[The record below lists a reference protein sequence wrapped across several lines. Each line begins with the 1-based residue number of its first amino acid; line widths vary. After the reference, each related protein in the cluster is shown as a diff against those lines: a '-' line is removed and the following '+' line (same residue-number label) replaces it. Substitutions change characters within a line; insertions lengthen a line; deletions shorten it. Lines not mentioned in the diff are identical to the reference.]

1 MLFNQCLHFKHCTL
15 LLLMYNCVRI
25 QFEYNY
31 KEITMAPAPK
41 FSPEEQEKLILFA
54 AVTAIEKSTLLDF
67 SMSSIAKLAGLSMG
81 SVYKFVQC
89 KEDLLIAL
97 ATKMYQEKQKVFS
110 QVLSLP
116 MTTPERII
124 ALSLL
129 DFSKVQM
136 YSFDDQLES
145 IVNIGSIMKR
155 SSQRWLDYM
164 ISCSKVCE
172 DSFQVLLQN
181 AIDSEE
187 LQADKSEMEEINI
200 GAWSLAVGYFQT
212 VRLHHGRSSQQE
224 EAIEA
229 SIAPLEVDDIHIL
242 NLKRFMNSFNWR
254 NKVNTQDIEK
264 IAQQLITLKL
274 R

>member
-1 MLFNQCLHFKHCTL
+1 
-15 LLLMYNCVRI
+15 
-25 QFEYNY
+25 
-31 KEITMAPAPK
+31 MAPAPR
-41 FSPEEQEKLILFA
+41 FSLEEQEKLILFA

-67 SMSSIAKLAGLSMG
+67 SMSSIAKSAGLSMG

-89 KEDLLIAL
+89 KEDLLIVL

-116 MTTPERII
+116 LSTPERII

-145 IVNIGSIMKR
+145 IVNTCSIMKR

-164 ISCSKVCE
+164 FNCSKVCE
-172 DSFQVLLQN
+172 ESFQVLLQT
-181 AIDSEE
+181 AVDSKE
-187 LQADKSEMEEINI
+187 LKSGVSEMEQINV

-212 VRLHHGRSSQQE
+212 VRLHHGRSSQKDNDEQTCLL
-224 EAIEA
+224 
-229 SIAPLEVDDIHIL
+229 SLPVNNVHIL
-242 NLKRFMNSFNWR
+242 NLQRFLNSFDWR
-254 NKVNTQDIEK
+254 KKLDNEDIEK
-264 IAQQLITLKL
+264 VCQMLVELEL

>member
-1 MLFNQCLHFKHCTL
+1 
-15 LLLMYNCVRI
+15 
-25 QFEYNY
+25 
-31 KEITMAPAPK
+31 MAPAPK
-41 FSPEEQEKLILFA
+41 FSLEEQEKLILFA

-97 ATKMYQEKQKVFS
+97 ATKMYQEKQRVFT
-110 QVLSLP
+110 QVLALP
-116 MTTPERII
+116 LTTPERII
-124 ALSLL
+124 GLSLL

-145 IVNIGSIMKR
+145 IVNTKSIMKR

-164 ISCSKVCE
+164 INCSKVCE
-172 DSFQVLLQN
+172 DSFQVVLQ
-181 AIDSEE
+181 AAVDSDE
-187 LQADKSEMEEINI
+187 LQSVASNEMEQINI

-212 VRLHHGRSSQQE
+212 VRLHHGRNHNQQDDDD
-224 EAIEA
+224 AQAGISA
-229 SIAPLEVDDIHIL
+229 LAVDNVHIL
-242 NLKRFMNSFNWR
+242 NLQRFLNSFDWR
-254 NKVNTQDIEK
+254 KKVSKQDVEK
-264 IAQQLITLKL
+264 VSEQLVALAL

>member
-1 MLFNQCLHFKHCTL
+1 
-15 LLLMYNCVRI
+15 
-25 QFEYNY
+25 
-31 KEITMAPAPK
+31 MAPAPK

-97 ATKMYQEKQKVFS
+97 ATKMYQEKQRVFS

-116 MTTPERII
+116 LTTPERII

-129 DFSKVQM
+129 DFSKAQM

-145 IVNIGSIMKR
+145 IVNTCSIMKR

-164 ISCSKVCE
+164 INCSKVCE
-172 DSFQVLLQN
+172 ESFQVLLQS
-181 AIDSEE
+181 AVDSKE
-187 LQADKSEMEEINI
+187 LEPDSTEVEEINI

-212 VRLHHGRSSQQE
+212 VRVQHGRMNQQE
-224 EAIEA
+224 DNEA
-229 SIAPLEVDDIHIL
+229 SIKPLAVDNIHIL
-242 NLKRFMNSFNWR
+242 NLQRFMNSFNWKQ
-254 NKVNTQDIEK
+254 KVRKADIEK
-264 IAQQLITLKL
+264 IALQLTALEL

>member
-1 MLFNQCLHFKHCTL
+1 
-15 LLLMYNCVRI
+15 
-25 QFEYNY
+25 
-31 KEITMAPAPK
+31 MAPAPR
-41 FSPEEQEKLILFA
+41 FSLEEQEKLILFA

-67 SMSSIAKLAGLSMG
+67 SMSSIAKSAGLSMG

-89 KEDLLIAL
+89 KEDLLIVL

-116 MTTPERII
+116 LSTPERII

-145 IVNIGSIMKR
+145 IVNTNSIMKR

-164 ISCSKVCE
+164 INCSKVCE

-181 AIDSEE
+181 AVDSKE
-187 LQADKSEMEEINI
+187 LGSGASEMEQINI

-212 VRLHHGRSSQQE
+212 VRLHHDRHSKQE
-224 EAIEA
+224 SENQESIE
-229 SIAPLEVDDIHIL
+229 PLSTDNVHIL
-242 NLKRFMNSFNWR
+242 NLQRFINTFDWQQ
-254 NKVNTQDIEK
+254 KVSKQDIEK
-264 IAQQLITLKL
+264 VAQQLVALAL